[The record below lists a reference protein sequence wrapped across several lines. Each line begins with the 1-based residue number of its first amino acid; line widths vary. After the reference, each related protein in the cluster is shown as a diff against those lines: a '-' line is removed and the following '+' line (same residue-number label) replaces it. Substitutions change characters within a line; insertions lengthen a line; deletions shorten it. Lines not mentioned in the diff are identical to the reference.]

1 MTAVLRFRI
10 MIPIAISLLDW
21 LLVNKLV
28 DEYLIT
34 IFAVLML
41 AIIYGWRR
49 RLFYHMNMASTTGVR

>member
-10 MIPIAISLLDW
+10 MIPVAISLLDW

-49 RLFYHMNMASTTGVR
+49 RLFYHMASTTGVR

>member
-10 MIPIAISLLDW
+10 MIPVAISLLDW
-21 LLVNKLV
+21 LLVNELV

-49 RLFYHMNMASTTGVR
+49 RLFYHMASTTGVR

>member
-10 MIPIAISLLDW
+10 MIPVAISLLDW

-49 RLFYHMNMASTTGVR
+49 RFFYHMASTTGVR